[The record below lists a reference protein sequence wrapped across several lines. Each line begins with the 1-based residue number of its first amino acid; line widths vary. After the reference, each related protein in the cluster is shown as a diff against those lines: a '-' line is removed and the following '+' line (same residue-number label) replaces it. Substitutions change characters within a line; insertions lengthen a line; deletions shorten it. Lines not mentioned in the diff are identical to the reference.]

1 MDRDEW
7 IRFGLFLALTGAMI
21 FVIVAAIV
29 GWINVIGAVIIFLIL
44 FGVFMR
50 IGRGGLCLRICR

>member
-7 IRFGLFLALTGAMI
+7 IRFGLFLALTGGMI
-21 FVIVAAIV
+21 FVIVAAIA
-29 GWINVIGAVIIFLIL
+29 GWINVVGAVIIFLIL

-50 IGRGGLCLRICR
+50 IGRG

>member
-1 MDRDEW
+1 MVGGYQMDRDEW

-50 IGRGGLCLRICR
+50 IGRG